1 MIRVRISDP
10 RSEGVCCNFKTVK
23 SGVPQC
29 SLLGPLLFNIF
40 INDLNFCVPNVSL
53 RLYAD
58 ETTAHLSDV
67 SPTILEFSFNK
78 DLQTLSSW
86 FESNHLTVNSTKTQA
101 LSVGPC
107 AYHYSLFLNNAR
119 IEFLRSI
126 KILGVTL
133 DKDLSYKEHISDQLK
148 KAYAK
153 ASALRR
159 IRRFLPHDAMIKL
172 YKAFIL
178 PHLEYCSPL
187 FVGIGTGQRNR
198 LEDGNCYILR
208 TLIGHNKSMS
218 YDELLTTASMTS
230 LYCRRLHQALILL
243 FKCLNGTGPTYIGS
257 LFKYRHTPYRL
268 RGEGLN
274 LELPNFNLKFKKNSF
289 TYSLTKL
296 WNSLPSQVRLSSDAN
311 DFRSKLHDCSFLE
324 RLSYC
329 ARLLPFTVFRTCIIV
344 FQSRF

>member
-1 MIRVRISDP
+1 MFNRCQDKHRLIAPFTLLAPATNIPTYKATKIHTLTPLTSGP
-10 RSEGVCCNFKTVK
+10 FFFKIALK
-23 SGVPQC
+23 
-29 SLLGPLLFNIF
+29 
-40 INDLNFCVPNVSL
+40 
-53 RLYAD
+53 A
-58 ETTAHLSDV
+58 
-67 SPTILEFSFNK
+67 
-78 DLQTLSSW
+78 LSSW

-159 IRRFLPHDAMIKL
+159 IRRFLPHDAMIEL

-198 LEDGNCYILR
+198 LEDGNCYMLR
-208 TLIGHNKSMS
+208 TLIGH
-218 YDELLTTASMTS
+218 TTSCS
-230 LYCRRLHQALILL
+230 LRLA
-243 FKCLNGTGPTYIGS
+243 
-257 LFKYRHTPYRL
+257 
-268 RGEGLN
+268 
-274 LELPNFNLKFKKNSF
+274 
-289 TYSLTKL
+289 
-296 WNSLPSQVRLSSDAN
+296 
-311 DFRSKLHDCSFLE
+311 
-324 RLSYC
+324 
-329 ARLLPFTVFRTCIIV
+329 
-344 FQSRF
+344 

>member
-1 MIRVRISDP
+1 MHFITFCPQTYLDLWKLILCCTALFKMMEDWRNSIDNKEAVATVAVDLSKTFDTINHSLLLAKLKAYGSSPHALELMSTYLLGRQQCVRL
-10 RSEGVCCNFKTVK
+10 EGVCSNFKTVK
-23 SGVPQC
+23 SGVPQG

-53 RLYAD
+53 PLYSD
-58 ETTAHLSDV
+58 DTTAYLSDV
-67 SPTILEFSFNK
+67 SPTILEFSFRK
-78 DLQTLSSW
+78 LQTLSSW
-86 FESNHLTVNSTKTQA
+86 FESNHLTVNSTKTQP

-107 AYHYSLFLNNAR
+107 AYYYSLFLNNAR

-218 YDELLTTASMTS
+218 YDELLTTASMT
-230 LYCRRLHQALILL
+230 YCRHL
-243 FKCLNGTGPTYIGS
+243 
-257 LFKYRHTPYRL
+257 
-268 RGEGLN
+268 
-274 LELPNFNLKFKKNSF
+274 
-289 TYSLTKL
+289 
-296 WNSLPSQVRLSSDAN
+296 
-311 DFRSKLHDCSFLE
+311 
-324 RLSYC
+324 
-329 ARLLPFTVFRTCIIV
+329 
-344 FQSRF
+344 

>member
-23 SGVPQC
+23 SGVPQG

-58 ETTAHLSDV
+58 ETTAYLSDV

-86 FESNHLTVNSTKTQA
+86 FESNHLTVNRPKIQA

-107 AYHYSLFLNNAR
+107 DYSLFLNNAR
-119 IEFLRSI
+119 IEFLQSI

-243 FKCLNGTGPTYIGS
+243 LNLNGTGS
-257 LFKYRHTPYRL
+257 RHTPYGL
-268 RGEGLN
+268 RSEGLN
-274 LELPNFNLKFKKNSF
+274 LELPNFNLKRKKNSF
-289 TYSLTKL
+289 T
-296 WNSLPSQVRLSSDAN
+296 
-311 DFRSKLHDCSFLE
+311 
-324 RLSYC
+324 
-329 ARLLPFTVFRTCIIV
+329 
-344 FQSRF
+344 